1 MCVLACSPCPVSPR
15 SCHVTH
21 KGRATII
28 FVVVVLIDV
37 VVDDNVEW
45 SQAKCVFEQRS
56 SFTSSVS
63 FRRAASFE
71 SNFLRRP
78 RAARPIVAK
87 DRYVGSRQLDPTQR
101 QGARATVIRFGSKL
115 GGPQIDRRRA
125 TRTLNRRLDG
135 NGMLSRAPRCRVA
148 NIFLQF
154 LIVLLENRWRWLA
167 QLLVSVYLLLT
178 IGFHLYMISCDLLAL
193 TENFNKIDS
202 LIHRQYVRYCHSS

>member
-21 KGRATII
+21 KGRGTII

-63 FRRAASFE
+63 FRRARRI
-71 SNFLRRP
+71 LRVEFSPSPAR
-78 RAARPIVAK
+78 RRPIVAK

-178 IGFHLYMISCDLLAL
+178 IGQKLHFVHDFL
-193 TENFNKIDS
+193 
-202 LIHRQYVRYCHSS
+202 